1 MAESL
6 RKKTIQG
13 VVWSSIE
20 RFSLQS
26 IQFIINIIM
35 ARLLLPSDYGM
46 IGMLAIFLQLSQ
58 TFVDCGFTNA
68 LIQRKERTETDFS
81 TVFYCNILIA
91 VTLYAILFFAAPS
104 IAGFYNLPQLTEVT
118 RVISLNFIFASFS
131 AVHKTKLT
139 INVDFKTQSKAS
151 LTAALISGGVGIA
164 TAYTGMGVWALVC
177 QSVLNSLLL
186 TALLCYFVRWKPL
199 LKFSRQSFNSLF
211 SFGSKLMIANFI
223 NIVYRNLYTL
233 IIGKKFS
240 AVVLGYYTRA
250 EQFASFP
257 PSNINAVLSRV
268 TYPILSS
275 IQDDDQRLADTYRKY
290 IQLASFIIFP
300 LMIGLASLALP
311 IVRILLTD
319 KWIGIVTL
327 LQILCF
333 DWMFDHISSI
343 NLNLLYVKGR
353 SDLSLRLEII
363 KKTIAIIILFISIP
377 FGIEGMCWGR
387 VIYSLI
393 ATYANCFYTHS
404 LIGLTFKQQ
413 IYDVLPCLILALSM
427 GAVVIGVNH
436 FISQPFEAIVI
447 GTSIGILFY
456 SLMSYLFKIKP
467 FNELLQLIRIK
478 KL

>member
-68 LIQRKERTETDFS
+68 LVQRKERTETDFS
-81 TVFYCNILIA
+81 TVFYCNVLIA
-91 VTLYAILFFAAPS
+91 VVLYAILFFSAPL

-151 LTAALISGGVGIA
+151 LAAALISGGIGIA
-164 TAYTGMGVWALVC
+164 AAYTGMGVWALVC

-186 TALLCYFVRWKPL
+186 TALLCYFVRWRPL

-211 SFGSKLMIANFI
+211 SFGSKLMMANFI
-223 NIVYRNLYTL
+223 NIIYKNLYTL
-233 IIGKKFS
+233 IIGKRFS
-240 AVVLGYYTRA
+240 AVMLGYYTRA

-257 PSNINAVLSRV
+257 PYNINAVISRV

-275 IQDDDQRLADTYRKY
+275 IQDDNRRLADAYRKY
-290 IQLASFIIFP
+290 IQLSSFLIFP
-300 LMIGLASLALP
+300 LMVGLTALAEPVIRL
-311 IVRILLTD
+311 LLTE
-319 KWIGIVTL
+319 KWMGIVPL
-327 LQILCF
+327 LQILCIA
-333 DWMFDHISSI
+333 WMYDHISAI
-343 NLNLLYVKGR
+343 NLNLLFVKGH
-353 SDLSLRLEII
+353 SDWALKLEFI
-363 KKTIAIIILFISIP
+363 KKTIATTILFASIP
-377 FGIEGMCWGR
+377 FGLEGMCWGR
-387 VIYSLI
+387 VLYSLI
-393 ATYANCFYTHS
+393 ATYLNSHYTKS
-404 LIGLTFKQQ
+404 LIGLSFRQQ
-413 IYDVLPCLILALSM
+413 MKDILPSMTLSFVMGGVVWGISGLIPSSA
-427 GAVVIGVNH
+427 
-436 FISQPFEAIVI
+436 
-447 GTSIGILFY
+447 
-456 SLMSYLFKIKP
+456 
-467 FNELLQLIRIK
+467 LQLAAGTCTGIAFYLLAAWGCKMDSFKEIIK
-478 KL
+478 LTRK

>member
-81 TVFYCNILIA
+81 TVFYCNVLIA
-91 VTLYAILFFAAPS
+91 VVLYAILFFSAPL

-151 LTAALISGGVGIA
+151 LAAALISGGIGIA
-164 TAYTGMGVWALVC
+164 AAYTGMGVWALVC

-186 TALLCYFVRWKPL
+186 TALLCYFVRWRPL

-211 SFGSKLMIANFI
+211 SFGSKLMMANFI
-223 NIVYRNLYTL
+223 NIIYKNLYTL
-233 IIGKKFS
+233 IIGKRFS
-240 AVVLGYYTRA
+240 AVMLGYYTRA

-257 PSNINAVLSRV
+257 PYNINAVISRV

-275 IQDDDQRLADTYRKY
+275 IQDDNRRLADAYRKY
-290 IQLASFIIFP
+290 IQLSSFLIFP
-300 LMIGLASLALP
+300 LMVGLTALAEPVIRL
-311 IVRILLTD
+311 LLTE
-319 KWIGIVTL
+319 KWMGIVPL
-327 LQILCF
+327 LQILCIA
-333 DWMFDHISSI
+333 WMYDHISAI
-343 NLNLLYVKGR
+343 NLNLLFVKGH
-353 SDLSLRLEII
+353 SDWALKLEFI
-363 KKTIAIIILFISIP
+363 KKTIATTILFASIP
-377 FGIEGMCWGR
+377 FGLEGMCWGR
-387 VIYSLI
+387 VLYSLI
-393 ATYANCFYTHS
+393 ATYLNSHYTKS
-404 LIGLTFKQQ
+404 LIGLSFRQQ
-413 IYDVLPCLILALSM
+413 MKDILPSMTLSFVMGGVVWGISGLIPSSA
-427 GAVVIGVNH
+427 
-436 FISQPFEAIVI
+436 
-447 GTSIGILFY
+447 
-456 SLMSYLFKIKP
+456 
-467 FNELLQLIRIK
+467 LQLAAGTCTGIAFYLLAAWGCKMDSFKEIIK
-478 KL
+478 LTRK